1 MRGFFATLR
10 MTEVL
15 GGMAAMEQETIV
27 AISTPVGRG
36 GIGVVRLSGTRA
48 REIVAPLVRLRHE
61 MAAGRARFGVV
72 VDVAG
77 GNEATADPCG
87 MTNRVVGGKEATADP
102 CGMTNRVASGNE
114 ATADPCGMTNRV
126 VGGKEATADPCGM
139 TNRVASGNEATADPC
154 GMTNRVV
161 GGKEATADPCGMTN
175 RVAGGNEATA
185 DPYGMTNKIVGG
197 NEATADPYG
206 MTNKMTNRGAEQ
218 RATGAVLDEAVV
230 TFFAAPNSYTGE
242 DVVEI
247 AAHGSPVLL
256 EYLVRQCCAGGARL
270 AEPGEFTQ
278 RAFLAGRIDLTQAEA
293 VDDLIGSSTLEQARV
308 AARQL
313 GGALAKAVAPVKEEL
328 VGLIAAM
335 EAGIDFAEDDI
346 DILPAEKIA
355 GGILAVRVPL
365 EALER
370 SFAYGRVV
378 RDGFRLAIVGR
389 PNAGKSS
396 LFNRL
401 VERERAIVTAT
412 PGTTRDLV
420 TERVSIEGIPVEL
433 IDTAGLRESVDE
445 AEQMGIAKSREAMA
459 DADVVLLVVDGVVGI
474 SEEDRA
480 VMEQGG
486 VLVAWN
492 KSDLVADEVSYIP
505 PIAQEAARWM
515 GHPSSIADARGGAP
529 GSVVVRTSAVTGEGI
544 TELRAAIV
552 GAVAGNEGGLRE
564 AGMLTNLRQH
574 QAVVRAVGGLDA
586 ARAAVAAGIPHEMV
600 LLDLYEALRGLDAL
614 TGVTT
619 SEDVLR
625 LIFSKF
631 CIGK

>member
-1 MRGFFATLR
+1 MPNL
-10 MTEVL
+10 
-15 GGMAAMEQETIV
+15 QQDTIV

-36 GIGVVRLSGTRA
+36 GIGVVRLSGPRA
-48 REIVAPLVRLRHE
+48 IEVAAPLLRLRHPL
-61 MAAGRARFGVV
+61 AAGRARFGKVL
-72 VDVAG
+72 DRTGEPAG
-77 GNEATADPCG
+77 QPGLAHSFSNLEPRTSNLGESP
-87 MTNRVVGGKEATADP
+87 
-102 CGMTNRVASGNE
+102 
-114 ATADPCGMTNRV
+114 
-126 VGGKEATADPCGM
+126 
-139 TNRVASGNEATADPC
+139 
-154 GMTNRVV
+154 
-161 GGKEATADPCGMTN
+161 
-175 RVAGGNEATA
+175 
-185 DPYGMTNKIVGG
+185 
-197 NEATADPYG
+197 
-206 MTNKMTNRGAEQ
+206 
-218 RATGAVLDEAVV
+218 VLDECVV
-230 TFFAAPNSYTGE
+230 TYFAAPHSYTGE

-313 GGALAKAVAPVKEEL
+313 GGALARVVAPVKAEL
-328 VGLIAAM
+328 VALVAAM

-346 DILPAEKIA
+346 DVMAASAIEGKIA
-355 GGILAVRVPL
+355 GVRAPL

-401 VERERAIVTAT
+401 VERDRAIVTAA

-420 TERVSIEGIPVEL
+420 TERVAIDGIPVDL
-433 IDTAGLRESVDE
+433 IDTAGLREAADE
-445 AEQMGIAKSREAMA
+445 AERMGIAKSHEAMA
-459 DADVVLLVVDGVVGI
+459 DADVVLLVVDATLGM
-474 SEEDRA
+474 EDEDRA
-480 VMEQGG
+480 VLERGA
-486 VLVAWN
+486 LVAWN
-492 KSDLVADEVSYIP
+492 KCDLVTRGSHVPPIP
-505 PIAQEAARWM
+505 PA
-515 GHPSSIADARGGAP
+515 
-529 GSVVVRTSAVTGEGI
+529 VTTVVRTSAVTGEGI
-544 TELRAAIV
+544 AELRSAIV
-552 GAVAGNEGGLRE
+552 AAVAGDAGGLRE

-574 QAVVRAVGGLDA
+574 QAVAQALRGLDA
-586 ARAAVAAGIPHEMV
+586 ARAAVNAAIPHEMV
-600 LLDLYEALRGLDAL
+600 MLDLYHALRGLDAL
-614 TGVTT
+614 TGATT